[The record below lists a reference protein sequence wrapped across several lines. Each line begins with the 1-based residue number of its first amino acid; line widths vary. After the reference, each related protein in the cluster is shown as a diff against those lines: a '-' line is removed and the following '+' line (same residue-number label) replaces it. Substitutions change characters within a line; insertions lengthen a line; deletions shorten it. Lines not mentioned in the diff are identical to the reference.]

1 MKRNTLHIRATSLSH
16 HHVESRR
23 GTRTFTTITMTRFP
37 AESSLNP
44 RHTLIHVNDVD
55 DEIHDYDRERKKE
68 RKKER
73 WTREEKKEEG
83 WKVSRIKWQTA
94 RISFFPTPPLQLHRR
109 VGFFCPPAAR
119 RAPPSRAD
127 PLKTLKYSLVNFL
140 GFREKSVAREKR
152 A

>member
-68 RKKER
+68 RKKDGRER
-73 WTREEKKEEG
+73 RRKRKGGRYRE
-83 WKVSRIKWQTA
+83 
-94 RISFFPTPPLQLHRR
+94 
-109 VGFFCPPAAR
+109 
-119 RAPPSRAD
+119 
-127 PLKTLKYSLVNFL
+127 
-140 GFREKSVAREKR
+140 
-152 A
+152 